1 MKKALRGEILAVL
14 RPREGI
20 CSGKKILATP
30 HYSQHAVF
38 ASPLS
43 TFSHYNCI
51 VTQHALYNGM
61 ATRKLMQSHPPQ

>member
-14 RPREGI
+14 RPREGV
-20 CSGKKILATP
+20 CGGKNFLATP

-43 TFSHYNCI
+43 AFFIYYCCVN
-51 VTQHALYNGM
+51 L
-61 ATRKLMQSHPPQ
+61 L